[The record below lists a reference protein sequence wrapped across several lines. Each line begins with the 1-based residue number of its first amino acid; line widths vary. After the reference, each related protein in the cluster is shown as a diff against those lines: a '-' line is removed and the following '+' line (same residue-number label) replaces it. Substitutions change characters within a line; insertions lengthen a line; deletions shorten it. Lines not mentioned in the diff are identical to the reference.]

1 MLKIAVILGSTRP
14 KQFGEKPARWI
25 LDELKKR
32 KGVEA
37 VFLDLRDYPMP
48 FFDLP
53 TSPAWTQGEYG
64 SDAVKAWRKQIEG
77 ADGFII
83 VSPEYNRGYSAVLK
97 NAIDFL
103 YKEWSN
109 KPVGF
114 VGYGNTGGARA
125 IEQLRLVAV
134 ELEMAP
140 IRHAVHLPVD
150 LYISMMNEEAPV
162 DAERFKPVQPAADK
176 MLDQLLWWA
185 EVLKSARE
193 KSAHE
198 AAQKAA

>member
-1 MLKIAVILGSTRP
+1 M
-14 KQFGEKPARWI
+14 
-25 LDELKKR
+25 
-32 KGVEA
+32 
-37 VFLDLRDYPMP
+37 FLDLRDYPMP
-48 FFDLP
+48 FFDMP
-53 TSPAWTQGEYG
+53 ASPAWTPGEYG
-64 SDAVKAWRKQIEG
+64 TDAVKAWRKQIAD

-103 YKEWSN
+103 YNEWSN

-114 VGYGNTGGARA
+114 VGYGNAGGARA

-162 DAERFKPVQPAADK
+162 DAERFKPVQPNADK

-185 EVLKSARE
+185 EVLKAARE
-193 KSAHE
+193 RTAQE
-198 AAQKAA
+198 TAQKAA

>member
-14 KQFGEKPARWI
+14 KRFGEKPARWI
-25 LDELKKR
+25 FDELKKR

-48 FFDLP
+48 FFDMP
-53 TSPAWTQGEYG
+53 ASPAWTQGEYG
-64 SDAVKAWRKQIEG
+64 TDAVTAWRKQIAD

-103 YKEWSN
+103 YNEWN
-109 KPVGF
+109 DKPVGF
-114 VGYGNTGGARA
+114 VAYGSVGGARVV
-125 IEQLRLVAV
+125 EQLRLVAV
-134 ELEMAP
+134 ELQMMP
-140 IRHAVHLPVD
+140 VRHGVHLPVD
-150 LYISMMNEEAPV
+150 LYLSMMNDEAPV
-162 DAERFKPVQPAADK
+162 DAERFKPVQQAADK
-176 MLDQLLWWA
+176 MLDQLVFWA
-185 EVLKSARE
+185 GAMKTARE
-193 KSAHE
+193 KAQRE